1 MLDELECQPGVGPFL
16 EPVDLDLVPGY
27 REAIANPIDMASI
40 RNRIEAQ
47 CYETPDDFAAD
58 MELMF
63 SNCRTFNEDDSPVGI
78 AGANL
83 QKFYH
88 KRWRQLKYNF
98 SKRLKR
104 MRHAI

>member
-1 MLDELECQPGVGPFL
+1 
-16 EPVDLDLVPGY
+16 
-27 REAIANPIDMASI
+27 
-40 RNRIEAQ
+40 
-47 CYETPDDFAAD
+47 YETPDDFAAD

-63 SNCRTFNEDDSPVGI
+63 NNCRTFNEDDSPVGI
-78 AGANL
+78 AGTPIPGANL

-104 MRHAI
+104 MRHHL